1 MKYFLN
7 VPLAL
12 GAGAQA
18 LFACFA
24 LMSGPWSG
32 WEDGP
37 SRGAM
42 AFIMFEPAALSWLM
56 LLVAAVGAVFTDAF
70 DWSPVVRRGQR
81 RLVVLAASLLIVVT
95 LGVCMAVALGT
106 SPAIA
111 SHDSDDFNKI
121 WVAIARPGG
130 IAAPLLAMGWLAW
143 LIDAPLARRHL
154 APVRRSVLAVFA
166 LTTLAGGILGLQMLS
181 EEIRVEREVAARDR
195 QMIDDREAENLG
207 ALAQINDATPLREWL
222 RLTDPLQTAD
232 IRKEAMRR
240 LAKRPTLEADLAD
253 ALQAADP
260 DQADA
265 ALRLVTELDSK
276 PFAALEAPLRANFS
290 ALGQRIDASRH
301 TAGAGLDDP
310 SYLDRW
316 FGDQLAQTLVAT
328 RKIAESAGIDL
339 RDADRLLARAVAD
352 NYPSSDSAK
361 NYPRALAALDRDVEA
376 TVAARK
382 PR

>member
-143 LIDAPLARRHL
+143 LIDAPPARRHL
-154 APVRRSVLAVFA
+154 APLRRAIGPCHSASRDDARRRHPPGLADTRA
-166 LTTLAGGILGLQMLS
+166 KKS
-181 EEIRVEREVAARDR
+181 PWRSRECPARDQ
-195 QMIDDREAENLG
+195 QMIDEREAGNL
-207 ALAQINDATPLREWL
+207 AELAQINDATPLVTWL
-222 RLTDPLQTAD
+222 RLTDRLQTDD
-232 IRKEAMRR
+232 IRNAAVRR

-253 ALQAADP
+253 ALQAIVRSADQGRIRGAASSLSF
-260 DQADA
+260 DSVS
-265 ALRLVTELDSK
+265 ALR
-276 PFAALEAPLRANFS
+276 
-290 ALGQRIDASRH
+290 
-301 TAGAGLDDP
+301 GA
-310 SYLDRW
+310 
-316 FGDQLAQTLVAT
+316 
-328 RKIAESAGIDL
+328 
-339 RDADRLLARAVAD
+339 
-352 NYPSSDSAK
+352 
-361 NYPRALAALDRDVEA
+361 
-376 TVAARK
+376 
-382 PR
+382 